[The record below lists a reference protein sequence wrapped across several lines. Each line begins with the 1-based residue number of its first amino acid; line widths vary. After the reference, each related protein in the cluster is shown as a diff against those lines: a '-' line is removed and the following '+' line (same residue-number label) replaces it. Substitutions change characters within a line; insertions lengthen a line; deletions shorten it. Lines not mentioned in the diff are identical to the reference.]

1 MIKNLLFS
9 LFLAIVFPLLL
20 EAQTQQRPAVIVCPG
35 GSYCWLSKKTEGSE
49 VASWLHSL
57 GMDAYVLHYPTAGWA
72 GFAWHTRL
80 ILPGNQY
87 PDQLNAFR
95 KLYRELRKKG
105 YDKIGAMGFSAGGH
119 LVLNAAEEDLLPETR
134 NDSLWFCAPI
144 YPVVTLRESCVHHR
158 SRRGLL
164 GEYRW
169 RKQQWCDS
177 LSMELHANRVT
188 CPVFMINC
196 QDDPIVDYHNSLL
209 MDSALTANNKPH
221 FYKLFRTVGHGFG
234 TDASKT
240 SKEAIEWKKLFSNWI
255 NKLL

>member
-119 LVLNAAEEDLLPETR
+119 LVLNAAEEDLLPETQ

-169 RKQQWCDS
+169 RKQQWRDS

-221 FYKLFRTVGHGFG
+221 FYKLFRTGGHGFG